1 MAGRVPTSF
10 RDYVYSMKRLLF
22 CFCLVVGCLAH
33 GATVYTMTGAS
44 SPALLTY
51 DADTLAQT
59 GGINQGTV
67 AIVND
72 LAFDQTGRLFG
83 VSALGLLEFDP
94 TTRAIVHQS
103 PIGAGAGIAVR
114 NGTIYTLTEGFPS
127 VALVTYDANTL
138 AQTGGVGL
146 GSNAA
151 VDSLAFD
158 QTGRLFGLSGIG
170 LLEFNP
176 TTLAIIHQSPP
187 GLGGSGI
194 AVRNGTLYTLLNT
207 FGSVGL
213 VTYDADTFAQTGGT
227 GQGFIALGDDLAFDE
242 NGRLFGV
249 TSLGLRE
256 FNPTTLAVIQQSPY
270 VGTFGIAVRGVPEPS
285 VSLLTA
291 IASACVAGLY
301 RKRW

>member
-10 RDYVYSMKRLLF
+10 RDYVYCMKRLLF
-22 CFCLVVGCLAH
+22 CFCLVVGCSAH

-138 AQTGGVGL
+138 AQTGG
-146 GSNAA
+146 
-151 VDSLAFD
+151 
-158 QTGRLFGLSGIG
+158 
-170 LLEFNP
+170 
-176 TTLAIIHQSPP
+176 
-187 GLGGSGI
+187 
-194 AVRNGTLYTLLNT
+194 
-207 FGSVGL
+207 
-213 VTYDADTFAQTGGT
+213 T